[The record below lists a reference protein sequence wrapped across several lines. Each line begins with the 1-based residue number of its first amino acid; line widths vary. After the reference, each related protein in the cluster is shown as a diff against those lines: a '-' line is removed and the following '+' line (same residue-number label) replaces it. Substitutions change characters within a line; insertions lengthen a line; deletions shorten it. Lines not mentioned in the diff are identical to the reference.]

1 MPIWKINFC
10 SAVLLLSKLPSR
22 KERPQTAICCLE
34 WLRILKCLAKQLRWK
49 WPYDVKFY
57 TCRRFVPKSK
67 QVQHVENKNSNTFII
82 TLHLYSTLI
91 LKLDSKLITIQWRP
105 KVTTNWRSTFDEG
118 LFEWRSFFF
127 TLYCEI
133 NLSQIKSCFPLI
145 INSNSRGKTGLFSS
159 FVRHTSQL
167 SGIFHSQT
175 LQINFSVCNCY

>member
-49 WPYDVKFY
+49 WPYDVTFY

-105 KVTTNWRSTFDEG
+105 KVTTNWRSTFDNLLLKDYLSE
-118 LFEWRSFFF
+118 EVFFF
-127 TLYCEI
+127 YVVLW
-133 NLSQIKSCFPLI
+133 N
-145 INSNSRGKTGLFSS
+145 
-159 FVRHTSQL
+159 
-167 SGIFHSQT
+167 
-175 LQINFSVCNCY
+175 